1 MKTSVL
7 TALAVAAAALASP
20 ALASDPTG
28 LWQTPTN
35 GGQVRIERCGQALCG
50 VLVTSSH
57 IRADPNVRDA
67 RNKDESLR
75 TRPLRGLRMLSGFTG
90 GPTEWRGGSVYNPE
104 DGGTYRGTITLTN
117 DNTLRLR
124 GCIVAPCARP
134 RPGPV
139 SSKPLAQASMK
150 DASPAIV
157 REAFSHQRFS
167 ELMPPGA

>member
-1 MKTSVL
+1 MKTPVL
-7 TALAVAAAALASP
+7 TALAVAALALASP

-57 IRADPNVRDA
+57 IRANPEVKDQ

-75 TRPLRGLRMLSGFTG
+75 DRPLRGLRMLSGFTG

-104 DGGTYRGTITLTN
+104 DGGTYRGTITMTN

-124 GCIVAPCARP
+124 GCIVAPLCKTQTWTR
-134 RPGPV
+134 V
-139 SSKPLAQASMK
+139 Q
-150 DASPAIV
+150 
-157 REAFSHQRFS
+157 
-167 ELMPPGA
+167 